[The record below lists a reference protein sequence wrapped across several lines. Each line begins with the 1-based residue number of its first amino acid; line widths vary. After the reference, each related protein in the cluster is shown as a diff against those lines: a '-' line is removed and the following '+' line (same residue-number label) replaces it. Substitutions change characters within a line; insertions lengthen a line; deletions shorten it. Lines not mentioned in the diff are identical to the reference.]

1 MKIGGHGLGDH
12 LRLLAPVFGFIAAV
26 WALRIVLDAAGAPA
40 GVVRLASVT
49 VAGAAAVLMAAL
61 LIHVRHF
68 GGYPNVVF
76 AALLLE
82 CCGQFLICAAIAFS
96 ALTGVRTIYAAPE
109 YSFAMSPARHIL
121 GHLTFGVGIGTL
133 LGAGMGC
140 LFLWMLRKFVPCGP
154 TR

>member
-12 LRLLAPVFGFIAAV
+12 MRLLAPVFGFIAAV

-40 GVVRLASVT
+40 GVVRVFSVT

-68 GGYPNVVF
+68 GSYPNVVL

-82 CCGQFLICAAIAFS
+82 CCAQLLIIAAIAFS
-96 ALTGVRTIYAAPE
+96 TMTGIRTIFAAPE
-109 YSFAMSPARHIL
+109 YSFSMSPSRHIL

-133 LGAGMGC
+133 FGAGMGC
-140 LFLWMLRKFVPCGP
+140 LFLWMLRKFVPWGP